1 MPTENNVIDI
11 NTGVTMN
18 NPITPE
24 VGASVEIPTGKLNS
38 SLTTNTLIGGATM
51 FAAGA
56 AACELVH
63 RFVIPGGKWIV
74 KKVKGIVG
82 KARKGQEDDLDDFI
96 DAEKGV
102 DYEDVVDSSKKK
114 SSSK

>member
-11 NTGVTMN
+11 NTGVT
-18 NPITPE
+18 PE
-24 VGASVEIPTGKLNS
+24 VGASVEIPTTGKLNTS

-74 KKVKGIVG
+74 KKVKGVVG

-96 DAEKGV
+96 DAEEGV
-102 DYEDVVDSSKKK
+102 DYEDVDSKKK
-114 SSSK
+114 SSK

>member
-24 VGASVEIPTGKLNS
+24 VGASVEVPTGNLNTS
-38 SLTTNTLIGGATM
+38 GLTTNTLIGGATM

-56 AACELVH
+56 ATCELFH

-74 KKVKGIVG
+74 KKVKGVVG
-82 KARKGQEDDLDDFI
+82 KARKRQEDDLDDFI
-96 DAEKGV
+96 DAEEGV
-102 DYEDVVDSSKKK
+102 DYEDVDSKKK
-114 SSSK
+114 SSK